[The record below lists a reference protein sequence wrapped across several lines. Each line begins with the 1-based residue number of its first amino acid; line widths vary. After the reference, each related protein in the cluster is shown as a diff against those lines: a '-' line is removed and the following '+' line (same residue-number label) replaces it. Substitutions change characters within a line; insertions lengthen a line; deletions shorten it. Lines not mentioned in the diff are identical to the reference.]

1 LRELL
6 EGEEKALV
14 ERALTAAQAEPEP
27 ADHRAFE
34 DVFA

>member
-6 EGEEKALV
+6 EGEEKTVV

-27 ADHRAFE
+27 PIHRAFE